1 MGLFGAI
8 IPGQEYE
15 VVIGAKGIGQ
25 NIVEHLVKEGLNV
38 ISRSF
43 PQREYL
49 VIKNLITVPCDLS
62 ILKNRR
68 GVQSIESKNI
78 KISGLVNNAGYSEWR
93 SIERIDEKF
102 VDMMLRK
109 NLYTCISTI
118 KYVLKYSREIKSI
131 VNISSLAGKRGT
143 ANNLIY
149 VSSKFAIE
157 GLTRALSQE
166 LGVKGIRVNSICP
179 VLIKTPGLISEIEN
193 LDGPA
198 RDVGIDKFLE
208 FSQTQTALKR
218 LPNASDVSSL
228 VSFLLSNKSN
238 SITGQSINV
247 DCGVL
252 PG

>member
-1 MGLFGAI
+1 MHDNL
-8 IPGQEYE
+8 IPGQEY
-15 VVIGAKGIGQ
+15 VVVTGGAKGIGQ
-25 NIVEHLVKEGLNV
+25 NIVEHLVKKGLNV
-38 ISRSF
+38 ISISRSHKGNT
-43 PQREYL
+43 ET
-49 VIKNLITVPCDLS
+49 IKNLITVPCDLS
-62 ILKNRR
+62 NFEKTEE
-68 GVQSIESKNI
+68 VFKAIESKNI

-208 FSQTQTALKR
+208 NFLKHR
-218 LPNASDVSSL
+218 QP
-228 VSFLLSNKSN
+228 
-238 SITGQSINV
+238 
-247 DCGVL
+247 
-252 PG
+252 